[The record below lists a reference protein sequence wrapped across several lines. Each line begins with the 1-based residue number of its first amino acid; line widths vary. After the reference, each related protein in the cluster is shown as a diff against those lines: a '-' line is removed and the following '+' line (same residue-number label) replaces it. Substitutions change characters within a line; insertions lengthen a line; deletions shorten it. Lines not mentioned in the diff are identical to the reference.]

1 MKIHKNILVL
11 FVILCF
17 SSSIAY
23 EPGDY
28 LSPLDLIS
36 DNDGKVLYI
45 AQYTAN
51 KISVFDIKTNKVA
64 YDISLPAAPSGMT
77 LSSDKKTLF
86 VTGGVEDGQVFVID
100 LSNKKIKSQISTG
113 HSPSSPVCTS
123 NDKVLYVNNQFDDD
137 VSVIDLSSNKVIQ
150 RIQVLREP
158 ISSILSH
165 DDKIL
170 FVANHLPTGPADQY
184 SIASS
189 VSVINTATNEVVN
202 NIQLPNGSNAIKDLA
217 ISPDNKYIYATHILA
232 RYQMPTTQLER
243 GWMNTNA
250 MSIIDVDLKSYLNTV
265 LLDEIDLG
273 AANPWGVACS
283 DDGKLI
289 CVSHAGSHEIS
300 VIDRDELHSKLA
312 QVDDGLEVAGRIFK
326 PEDVKNDLAFLDG
339 FRRRVKLSGLGPRGI
354 ALVGNKL
361 YAAEYFTESIGAL
374 DITNALN
381 PRVSSIPLGK
391 TKPMS
396 TVRKGELLFHDARQC
411 FQQWQSCSSCHPG
424 EARSDALNWDL
435 LNDGVGNPKNSKSL
449 LLAHKTPPAMI
460 SGVRDKAESAVRAGF
475 KYIQFAEVPD
485 EDASAIDQYLDSLEP
500 LTSPH
505 LVNNKLSESAKRG
518 ESLFASAKC
527 IDCHSGTLF
536 TDQQQYVVGTGKGR
550 EKEVKFDTP
559 TIIENW
565 RTAPFLHDGRAAT
578 IEEVLTKFNPEDK
591 HGITSTLTDKQI
603 DDLVAY
609 VLSQ

>member
-1 MKIHKNILVL
+1 MKILKNIFIL
-11 FVILCF
+11 FVILSF
-17 SSSIAY
+17 KSGVAY
-23 EPGDY
+23 EPGEY
-28 LSPLDLIS
+28 LSPLVIIS
-36 DNDGKVLYI
+36 DADSKTLYI

-64 YDISLPAAPSGMT
+64 YDISLPTVPSGLT
-77 LSSDKKTLF
+77 LSSDKKTLY
-86 VTGGVEDGQVFVID
+86 VTAGIDKGQVLIID
-100 LSNKKIKSQISTG
+100 LKSKKIKSQISVG
-113 HSPSSPVCTS
+113 HSPNSPVCS
-123 NDKVLYVNNQFDDD
+123 ADGKFIYVNNQFNDN
-137 VSVIDLSSNKVIQ
+137 VSVIDLSSNNVIQ
-150 RIQVLREP
+150 NISVLREP
-158 ISSILSH
+158 IASLLTL
-165 DDKIL
+165 DGKLL
-170 FVANHLPTGPADQY
+170 FVANHLPVGPADQY

-189 VSVINTATNEVVN
+189 VSVINTATNEVLK
-202 NIQLPNGSNAIKDLA
+202 NIQLPNGSNAIKDLTL
-217 ISPDNKYIYATHILA
+217 SPDNKYVYATHILA

-250 MSIIDVDLKSYLNTV
+250 LSIIDVEKVSLLNTV

-283 DDGKLI
+283 DSGKII

-300 VIDRDELHSKLA
+300 VIDRNELHSKLA
-312 QVDDGLEVAGRIFK
+312 QVDDGLEVAGRKFR

-354 ALVGNKL
+354 TLLGNKL
-361 YAAEYFTESIGAL
+361 YAAEYFTGSIGIV
-374 DITNALN
+374 DIENIHST
-381 PRVSSIPLGK
+381 RVTSIPLGNINK
-391 TKPMS
+391 MS
-396 TVRKGELLFHDARQC
+396 AVRRGELLFHDARQC

-460 SGVRDKAESAVRAGF
+460 SGVREKAEGAVRAGI

-485 EDASAIDQYLDSLEP
+485 EDASAIDRYLDSLEP

-505 LVNNKLSESAKRG
+505 LVDKNLSESAKRG
-518 ESLFASAKC
+518 ESLFVSAKC
-527 IDCHSGTLF
+527 SECHSGSLF
-536 TDQQQYVVGTGKGR
+536 TDLQKYNVGTGKGR
-550 EKEVKFDTP
+550 EENVEFDTP

-565 RTAPFLHDGRAAT
+565 RTAPYLHDGRAAT
-578 IEEVLTKFNPEDK
+578 LKELLTTYNPNDK
-591 HGITSTLTDKQI
+591 HGVTSTLTSQQI
-603 DDLVAY
+603 EELVEY